1 MKRVGANFG
10 VTPRPIPVP
19 PPVIIAD
26 FPASLA
32 VSNMLFD
39 FSPSRI
45 SNRTKNGV
53 ISAAFYG
60 NHMVT
65 NMVTVWLRM
74 SMRLQNKKPA
84 SYLSLLTS
92 VCRGACA
99 DFGFLTKPDRGRPE

>member
-10 VTPRPIPVP
+10 VTPGPIPVP

-32 VSNMLFD
+32 VSNMVLD

-53 ISAAFYG
+53 ISTAFYG
-60 NHMVT
+60 NHMAT
-65 NMVTVWLRM
+65 NMVTVWLPI
-74 SMRLQNKKPA
+74 SMRLRNKKPA

-92 VCRGACA
+92 VCRGASA